1 MTHNIEK
8 RINKLKTSG
17 NPKFKKLDSDIHY
30 LLKRFEGEKN
40 HKGFYPKFKQG
51 EIVFVDFGINV
62 NKEFSNSHFAIVMN
76 KNDSNTEDIVNVI
89 PLSSKENKKYLK
101 MNFDLKWE
109 YYLRLFLN
117 LISAQ
122 NNSAILKEVF
132 DKKYQKNN
140 TEFITKD
147 YFSEFISDSLETE
160 NKLNKIDRN
169 INNIVSAIDKVKKL
183 KGNSYACI
191 NSFQPI
197 SKFRIRK
204 VLPPKIKNPVIDSSD
219 IMLLINRINN
229 NILQIPDIR

>member
-1 MTHNIEK
+1 
-8 RINKLKTSG
+8 
-17 NPKFKKLDSDIHY
+17 
-30 LLKRFEGEKN
+30 
-40 HKGFYPKFKQG
+40 
-51 EIVFVDFGINV
+51 
-62 NKEFSNSHFAIVMN
+62 MN

-147 YFSEFISDSLETE
+147 YFSE
-160 NKLNKIDRN
+160 
-169 INNIVSAIDKVKKL
+169 
-183 KGNSYACI
+183 
-191 NSFQPI
+191 
-197 SKFRIRK
+197 
-204 VLPPKIKNPVIDSSD
+204 
-219 IMLLINRINN
+219 
-229 NILQIPDIR
+229 

>member
-147 YFSEFISDSLETE
+147 YFSEFISDSLEIE
-160 NKLNKIDRN
+160 NKLKVRFISETKVANAK
-169 INNIVSAIDKVKKL
+169 KVKADFEDAYMYFL
-183 KGNSYACI
+183 KKQQGGLNHASIYNGI
-191 NSFQPI
+191 
-197 SKFRIRK
+197 
-204 VLPPKIKNPVIDSSD
+204 
-219 IMLLINRINN
+219 
-229 NILQIPDIR
+229 

>member
-17 NPKFKKLDSDIHY
+17 YPKFKSLDSDMHY

-62 NKEFSNSHFAIVMN
+62 NKEFSSSHFAIVMN

-89 PLSSKENKKYLK
+89 PLSSKENKKYVK

-109 YYLRLFLN
+109 YFFRLFLN

-122 NNSAILKEVF
+122 NNTVKLKEDF
-132 DKKYQKNN
+132 NKKYP
-140 TEFITKD
+140 EDIITKD
-147 YFSEFISDSLETE
+147 FNNEFILDTLEVE
-160 NKLNKIDRN
+160 DKLNEINRSV
-169 INNIVSAIDKVKKL
+169 NNIVSAMDKVKKL
-183 KGNSYACI
+183 KGSSYACV

-204 VLPPKIKNPVIDSSD
+204 VLPHKIKNPVIDSSD
-219 IMLLINRINN
+219 IMILINQINN

>member
-1 MTHNIEK
+1 MILLIKKRLQVQTLNGGESVSENKGEMMTHNIEK

-109 YYLRLFLN
+109 YYLRLF
-117 LISAQ
+117 
-122 NNSAILKEVF
+122 F
-132 DKKYQKNN
+132 
-140 TEFITKD
+140 
-147 YFSEFISDSLETE
+147 
-160 NKLNKIDRN
+160 
-169 INNIVSAIDKVKKL
+169 
-183 KGNSYACI
+183 
-191 NSFQPI
+191 
-197 SKFRIRK
+197 KFNQRAK
-204 VLPPKIKNPVIDSSD
+204 
-219 IMLLINRINN
+219 
-229 NILQIPDIR
+229 

>member
-51 EIVFVDFGINV
+51 EIVFVNFGINV

-132 DKKYQKNN
+132 DKKYQKTTHN
-140 TEFITKD
+140 
-147 YFSEFISDSLETE
+147 SSL
-160 NKLNKIDRN
+160 KIILVN
-169 INNIVSAIDKVKKL
+169 LYLIV
-183 KGNSYACI
+183 
-191 NSFQPI
+191 
-197 SKFRIRK
+197 
-204 VLPPKIKNPVIDSSD
+204 
-219 IMLLINRINN
+219 
-229 NILQIPDIR
+229 